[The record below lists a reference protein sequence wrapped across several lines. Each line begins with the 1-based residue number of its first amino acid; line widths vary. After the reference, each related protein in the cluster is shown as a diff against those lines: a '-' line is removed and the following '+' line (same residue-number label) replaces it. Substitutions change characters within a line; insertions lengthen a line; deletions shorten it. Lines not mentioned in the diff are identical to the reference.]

1 MELEI
6 EERECRKR
14 ISQYREDIRKARFC
28 MAELRIKIK
37 KQKRI
42 LSENVKQKEIK
53 SRWLATTRANNQK
66 VADLSTKY
74 KKLETLRTRIRET
87 KQRKF
92 EALFHLNK
100 LMNNQQNLH
109 NCTDNC
115 LRAGDKIV
123 VDQVNSDETK
133 AMIGWLK
140 SRIGGMQNELEFL
153 EREEIIL
160 ARDVGLLYKSVD
172 GIGPKVSEQ
181 KLQFLVL
188 DLEGIERKIQEFLQ
202 DKAEYVLN
210 QLVISTE
217 EKVRNLFVS
226 KNNLLDIMFLR
237 KGAIQ
242 RMN

>member
-1 MELEI
+1 LEI
-6 EERECRKR
+6 EETECRKR

-28 MAELRIKIK
+28 MAEIRNKIK

-42 LSENVKQKEIK
+42 VSENVKQKEIK
-53 SRWLATTRANNQK
+53 SRWLATIRANNQK
-66 VADLSTKY
+66 MEDLSTEY
-74 KKLETLRTRIRET
+74 KKLETLRTRIREINR
-87 KQRKF
+87 RKF

-100 LMNNQQNLH
+100 FMNNQQNLH
-109 NCTDNC
+109 NCTGNC
-115 LRAGDKIV
+115 LRAGDKMV
-123 VDQVNSDETK
+123 ADQVNSDETE

-153 EREEIIL
+153 EREERIL
-160 ARDVGLLYKSVD
+160 ARDVGLLHKSLND
-172 GIGPKVSEQ
+172 GIGPKVSDQ

-188 DLEGIERKIQEFLQ
+188 ELEYIERKNQAYLE
-202 DKAEYVLN
+202 DKTEDVLN

-217 EKVRNLFVS
+217 EKVRNLFVL
-226 KNNLLDIMFLR
+226 KNNLFDIMFLR

>member
-1 MELEI
+1 
-6 EERECRKR
+6 
-14 ISQYREDIRKARFC
+14 

-53 SRWLATTRANNQK
+53 SRWLATIRANNQK
-66 VADLSTKY
+66 VEDLSIEY
-74 KKLETLRTRIRET
+74 KKLETLRIRIRET
-87 KQRKF
+87 NKRKC
-92 EALFHLNK
+92 EAAFHLNK
-100 LMNNQQNLH
+100 LMNQQHHLH
-109 NCTDNC
+109 NCADC
-115 LRAGDKIV
+115 VRPGDKIV
-123 VDQVNSDETK
+123 VDLVKSGETE
-133 AMIGWLK
+133 AMIEWLK
-140 SRIGGMQNELEFL
+140 SRIDGMQNELEFL